1 MIDNVY
7 TNAFTEIYYILQNTE
22 EQLLNKIPNKFMQ
35 FIQNNMNKSYNF
47 KIQKDIPIDEQS
59 LLKETEAIL
68 SLIYRSY
75 WATNEEKIAIIN
87 NDKQEFL
94 EGNENQ
100 KFKDIYEVFEHRKNI
115 NTVTIDNNLMIIP
128 KENFIKKLLNKIKSV
143 FKLL

>member
-75 WATNEEKIAIIN
+75 WATNEEKIAITN

-94 EGNENQ
+94 KGNENQ
-100 KFKDIYEVFEHRKNI
+100 KFKDIYKVFEHRKNI

-143 FKLL
+143 FKLS